1 MQRGALG
8 GVGNTDLGEQA
19 HPALLARERL
29 RPLCAQRGADHVEH
43 LHVPAQLRD
52 LETLRRHLARS
63 GRVVRGE
70 ECGAG
75 SGE

>member
-1 MQRGALG
+1 MHPGALG

-19 HPALLARERL
+19 HPALLTRERL

-43 LHVPAQLRD
+43 LHVPAQLLD
-52 LETLRRHLARS
+52 LQPLRRHLPRS
-63 GRVVRGE
+63 GRALRGGE
-70 ECGAG
+70 RGAG